1 MICATCGEWADIP
14 QVDGQEVVCAHC
26 GRREPILRPPT
37 LFLTG
42 ASGTGKSSVA
52 RRLAPLVAPLVVV
65 LEQDVLWVGALQD
78 PTDDFAPFRRTW
90 LRMVA
95 MLNQS
100 GRPSL
105 LCGTV
110 APPQVEYRPERTL
123 LGPTH
128 YLALVADD
136 DVLRDRLAA
145 RPAWRGWQDDDRVA
159 EMVQFNRWIVA
170 NAATTDPPMSVLDTT
185 HATVEQSAQ
194 AVADW
199 ALAHCAYELH
209 FSDTEP

>member
-1 MICATCGEWADIP
+1 MVCQACGEW
-14 QVDGQEVVCAHC
+14 VDVPRVDEHKVVCPHC
-26 GRREPILRPPT
+26 GHREPIVRPPT

-52 RRLAPLVAPLVVV
+52 RRLVSLVAPRVVV

-78 PTDDFAPFRRTW
+78 PTDEFGPFRRTW
-90 LRMVA
+90 LRVVA

-110 APPQVEYRPERTL
+110 APPEVEYRPERAL

-159 EMVQFNRWIVA
+159 AMLRFNRWIVA
-170 NAATTDPPMSVLDTT
+170 HAAMTEPPISVLDTT
-185 HATVEQSAQ
+185 HGTVEQTAQ
-194 AVADW
+194 AVSEW
-199 ALAHCAYELH
+199 VLSHCTEQQV
-209 FSDTEP
+209 SDTEL

>member
-1 MICATCGEWADIP
+1 MP
-14 QVDGQEVVCAHC
+14 RVDGQEFVCELCRH
-26 GRREPILRPPT
+26 REPIRRPPT

-42 ASGTGKSSVA
+42 ASGAGKSSMA
-52 RRLAPLVAPLVVV
+52 HRLAPLLSARVVV

-78 PTDDFAPFRRTW
+78 PTDDYGPFRRTW

-110 APPQVEYRPERTL
+110 APPEMEFRPERTL
-123 LGPTH
+123 LGQTH

-136 DVLRDRLAA
+136 DVLRKRLAA

-159 EMVQFNRWIVA
+159 DMVRFNRWIIA
-170 NAATTDPPMSVLDTT
+170 NAATTDPPMTLLDTT

-194 AVADW
+194 AIADW
-199 ALAHCAYELH
+199 ALARCADDEG
-209 FSDTEP
+209 SGGPSPS